1 MIYLY
6 VYNFINRLI
15 IFIFSAFSYSC
26 GYRKVFEEY
35 VNILQQK
42 YPELKID
49 GENYIPSHNK
59 MFIAKLLVI
68 IFCFYNT

>member
-6 VYNFINRLI
+6 VYNFINKLI

-42 YPELKID
+42 YPELQID
-49 GENYIPSHNK
+49 GENYILSDHK
-59 MFIAKLLVI
+59 ILIARLLVI